1 MKDDGSDVDE
11 NTLQL
16 WMKRATERAGLV
28 PTRSLH
34 ILRHTF
40 CSHLAMRGAP
50 TRAIQRMAGHSS
62 IATTERYMHLSPE
75 AEETAIRLLDA
86 GREAPGAVAHVVARA
101 TSAVL
106 N

>member
-1 MKDDGSDVDE
+1 MK
-11 NTLQL
+11 Q
-16 WMKRATERAGLV
+16 ATERAGLT

-50 TRAIQRMAGHSS
+50 TRVIQRMAGHSS

-75 AEETAIRLLDA
+75 AEQDAIRLLDA
-86 GREAPGAVAHVVARA
+86 GQRGAACVGEDVETAAP
-101 TSAVL
+101 AVL